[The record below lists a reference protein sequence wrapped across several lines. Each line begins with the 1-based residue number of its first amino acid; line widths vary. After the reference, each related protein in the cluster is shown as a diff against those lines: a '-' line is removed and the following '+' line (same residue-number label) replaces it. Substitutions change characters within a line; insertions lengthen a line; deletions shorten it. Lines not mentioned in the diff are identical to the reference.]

1 MSTPEPILQVSSV
14 LNASNETVIMTCKL
28 SENPW
33 RYSHFTAQHPTLQK
47 HMQVKNLIFH
57 FSITLLVSYLAVVV
71 ARTIIKRNLSD
82 LDKQNKHA
90 TESTTVFG

>member
-1 MSTPEPILQVSSV
+1 
-14 LNASNETVIMTCKL
+14 MTCKL

-47 HMQVKNLIFH
+47 HMQVRPQLVKNLIFH
-57 FSITLLVSYLAVVV
+57 FSITLLVSYLAVFV

-82 LDKQNKHA
+82 LD
-90 TESTTVFG
+90 G